1 MSLSDQSPSPFPTL
15 GYGDSAFSP
24 FPPPQPSL
32 PPPPSAPP
40 RVPMRFFIGMFALY
54 MLMMMLFAALN
65 SPLYERIP
73 NSPWFIPAC
82 TGGAFLL
89 VSTLFLAI
97 IGRGRTSGILIIVSA
112 IIVIALSI
120 MTTAVSTGLIF
131 DLRGRVG
138 PLEPIV
144 RLLIAPAT
152 LIHDETASSG
162 LHALAA
168 IPEPF
173 AEQAAI
179 LLPVFALVLFRIIC
193 RPQAAMFLAAM
204 CGIVFNLIVSIA
216 IGYGEFPLETAP
228 VTQYLLRFVNMSA
241 VHAAWAMIA
250 AGLLF
255 FPVATG
261 RGGTFPRPAIGRYVL
276 AFALICTLR
285 LLHDTLQWVHP
296 ATNVAVMLLM
306 LAPIYGLGKAAWRS
320 SILIDEAQSKPPASD
335 PFAQPPAP
343 QQRSRRMLI
352 PWLLIAPLITVALS
366 YLAYIVPADLRES
379 LIALHAVTWLPS
391 TINAIDRVDDDRSY
405 DRMRKDIDKWNPK
418 LLPPELRDAY
428 AMLLR
433 TIDPYKESKEFRQL
447 SGMSRLSSAV
457 RLGVDGVDENA
468 LADALA
474 VPAPQPALDAV
485 RLTINQYAAAHHWP
499 PPSSEAHHW
508 RIIITAVQP
517 SATAIAKN
525 ERNDGLEPYLLIG
538 HLNSDGT
545 VFPLARTDTISPT
558 MPPTQMDIYSRS
570 RIPRLYL
577 IDRDPIPGGSAPGEM
592 LDFLD
597 LPTNDPGGGVG
608 VLTLRHGTTV
618 RLTVE
623 YSRF

>member
-1 MSLSDQSPSPFPTL
+1 MSLSDQSPSPFPSL

-32 PPPPSAPP
+32 PPPSAPP

-54 MLMMMLFAALN
+54 MLMMLLFAALN
-65 SPLYERIP
+65 SPLYRTIP
-73 NSPWFIPAC
+73 NWPWFIPAC
-82 TGGAFLL
+82 TGGAFVL
-89 VSTLFLAI
+89 VTTLFLLI
-97 IGRGRTSGILIIVSA
+97 IGRGRTSGLLIIVTA
-112 IIVIALSI
+112 VVTLALSLV
-120 MTTAVSTGLIF
+120 TTTVGTGLIF

-138 PLEPIV
+138 PLELIV
-144 RLLIAPAT
+144 QALTKLATPALDANASTGISALAT
-152 LIHDETASSG
+152 L
-162 LHALAA
+162 A
-168 IPEPF
+168 IVP
-173 AEQAAI
+173 AEHAAI
-179 LLPVFALVLFRIIC
+179 LLPVFVLVLVRIIR
-193 RPQAAMFLAAM
+193 RPQSAMFLAAI
-204 CGIVFNLIVSIA
+204 CAINFNLVLSIA

-261 RGGTFPRPAIGRYVL
+261 RGGTFPRPSIGRYIL

-296 ATNVAVMLLM
+296 ATNVAVMLLL

-320 SILIDEAQSKPPASD
+320 SILIDMAKATPPAND
-335 PFAQPPAP
+335 PFAQPPP
-343 QQRSRRMLI
+343 PPPLRRMLI
-352 PWLLIAPLITVALS
+352 PWLLIAPLLAAALT
-366 YLAYIVPADLRES
+366 YLAYIVPPDLRQS
-379 LIALHAVTWLPS
+379 LVALHFVKWLPH
-391 TINAIDRVDDDRSY
+391 TMDAIDRVDDQRSY
-405 DRMRKDIDKWNPK
+405 DAMRKDIDTWNPN

-428 AMLLR
+428 AKFLR

-447 SGMSRLSSAV
+447 SGQSRLSGAV
-457 RLGVDGVDENA
+457 RLGIDGVDENA
-468 LADALA
+468 LADAIA
-474 VPAPQPALDAV
+474 IPSPQPALDAV
-485 RLTINQYAAAHHWP
+485 RLVINRYAAARHWP
-499 PPSSEAHHW
+499 APSEEAHHW
-508 RIIITAVQP
+508 KLTITSVQL
-517 SATAIAKN
+517 SAAAIAKN
-525 ERNDGLEPYLLIG
+525 ERNDPLDPYLLVG

-545 VFPLARTDTISPT
+545 VFPLARTDIVSPT
-558 MPPTQMDIYSRS
+558 LPPAPLDIYSSS

-577 IDRDPIPGGSAPGEM
+577 IDRDPIAGGSAPGEM

-597 LPTNDPGGGVG
+597 LPTNDPGG
-608 VLTLRHGTTV
+608 VLTLRHGTTI